1 VSWFQVFLAVVAIL
15 IGYLLGSIPTGYLVG
30 KAWGIDVRE
39 HGSGRT
45 GGTNVWRA
53 TKQIWPLV
61 LTVAGDILKGGGAV
75 LIGRYLLGP
84 HSNWPELTAALA
96 GAGAIAGHNWSFM
109 LGMRGGAGGVT
120 AGAALVML
128 SPTAG
133 LVIVVVG
140 IALLAITRYA
150 SVGTL
155 TIGLGSLLV
164 LTLLSLVAANTNPWP
179 HVIFGLMAAVAI
191 TWALR
196 PNLRRLMQGTERHIS
211 S

>member
-1 VSWFQVFLAVVAIL
+1 MSWFQILLAIVAIA

-53 TKQIWPLV
+53 TKQVLPLV
-61 LTVAGDILKGGGAV
+61 LTVAGDIFKGGGAV
-75 LIGRYLLGP
+75 LIGRYIIGP
-84 HSNWPELTAALA
+84 YAGFPELTAALA

-128 SPTAG
+128 SPPAG

-140 IALLAITRYA
+140 IVLLAITRYA

-155 TIGLGSLLV
+155 TIGLGSLIV
-164 LTLLSLVAANTNPWP
+164 LGLLSLVAANSNPWP
-179 HVIFGLMAAVAI
+179 HVLFGLMAALAI
-191 TWALR
+191 IWALR
-196 PNLRRLMQGTERHIS
+196 PNLKRLIQGTERRINS
-211 S
+211 